1 MYQLLLNPSNSYGYI
16 SCSINFMY
24 VKLYK
29 LEPFSVNFC
38 HHMPTF
44 DWPRRPLILVKT
56 NHQPTQPPPLFYQLF
71 RQQNKCYIT
80 MSILKLLSLSWLLF
94 VDELLALRESL
105 KITKTKHD
113 QYCFEIFVEVKVSIS
128 IANCNCYQILAIC
141 AIKLPN

>member
-1 MYQLLLNPSNSYGYI
+1 
-16 SCSINFMY
+16 MY

-56 NHQPTQPPPLFYQLF
+56 NHQPTQPPTQPPPLFYQLF

-105 KITKTKHD
+105 KITKTKHH
-113 QYCFEIFVEVKVSIS
+113 QC
-128 IANCNCYQILAIC
+128 LM
-141 AIKLPN
+141 